1 MSQPSGASAPPFPS
15 TVAFPFSRIA
25 PLQPYLFQVNSG
37 VPINDA
43 LEQASLLLSATY
55 AMAQEVVL
63 LDGADEGTW
72 AMVYL
77 VEAAKAV
84 VDSVVKATSPAKT
97 ASFHSAPAG
106 VGRITEEA
114 QP

>member
-1 MSQPSGASAPPFPS
+1 MTQSPGASAPPFPS
-15 TVAFPFSRIA
+15 TVAFPFSHLA
-25 PLQPYLFQVNSG
+25 PTQPYLFQVNSG

-43 LEQASLLLSATY
+43 LEQASLLPSATY
-55 AMAQEVVL
+55 AMAQEIVH
-63 LDGADEGTW
+63 LDGADDGTW

-84 VDSVVKATSPAKT
+84 VDSVAEATRPAKA
-97 ASFHSAPAG
+97 ASFHSA
-106 VGRITEEA
+106 VGRIPEEA